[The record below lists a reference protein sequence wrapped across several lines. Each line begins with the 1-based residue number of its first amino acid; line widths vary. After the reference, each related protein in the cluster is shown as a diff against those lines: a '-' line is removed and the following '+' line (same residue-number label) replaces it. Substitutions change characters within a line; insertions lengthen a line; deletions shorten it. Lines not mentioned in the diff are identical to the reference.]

1 MISCIV
7 NDVFSEGFV
16 SVRED
21 DTLSKSLALL
31 KKEKLS
37 ALAVFNSK
45 GKHVGVLAPR
55 WIIRSRLDPTTTKVK
70 ALMRTAPKVSLADSL
85 SKVGRLMIASEIRK
99 LPVYR
104 EGKILGFVTEDDV
117 IHGAVKEKWGNN
129 KVEKIMTK
137 NPSVVEEGESL
148 GRVLSFFRDQDVS
161 HAPVVRNKKLVGM
174 ISIRDIIEHV
184 FQPRQRQTR
193 GEVVGG
199 TISGLG
205 VPIKSIMSK
214 PAITVLPQN
223 QLSYA
228 AEKMREF
235 DISSLVVATNG
246 RPTGI
251 VTKRDFLEVI
261 AQMEEVEQKITLQF
275 STKDIEM
282 DAFQRSAIMEDF
294 KSLARRY
301 EETLEAGT
309 LFVYMKPHGTN
320 FGGKQ
325 LIHCRLQL
333 RTRKGSFFSNS
344 EGWNVGQ
351 TFRMALD
358 RIERQILRS
367 KEFKYNQK
375 LARTYLQR
383 IAFPLTDL

>member
-1 MISCIV
+1 
-7 NDVFSEGFV
+7 
-16 SVRED
+16 
-21 DTLSKSLALL
+21 
-31 KKEKLS
+31 
-37 ALAVFNSK
+37 
-45 GKHVGVLAPR
+45 
-55 WIIRSRLDPTTTKVK
+55 
-70 ALMRTAPKVSLADSL
+70 
-85 SKVGRLMIASEIRK
+85 MIASEIRK

-104 EGKILGFVTEDDV
+104 EGKILGFITEEDV

-129 KVEKIMTK
+129 KIEKIMTK

-148 GRVLSFFRDQDVS
+148 GRVLSLFRDQDVS
-161 HAPVVRNKKLVGM
+161 HAPVVRNKKLVGI

-193 GEVVGG
+193 GEVAGR
-199 TISGLG
+199 TISGLS
-205 VPIKSIMSK
+205 VPIKGIMSK

-251 VTKRDFLEVI
+251 VTKRDFLEAI
-261 AQMEEVEQKITLQF
+261 AQMEGVEQKITLQF

-282 DAFQRSAIMEDF
+282 DEFQRSAIMEDF

-301 EETLEAGT
+301 EETLEVGT